1 MRTFYVYVHTNK
13 TNNKKYFGITSRLPQ
28 ARWGN
33 AGIHYLHKYE
43 NGKYKQPAFASAIIK
58 YGWDGFYHEILFEG
72 LSEKEAKQLE
82 KDLIS
87 KHNTTHS
94 DYGYNLTLGGDGH
107 CVHRTE
113 EERLIARQDTVA
125 RSLEKLNADPVR
137 KEKDL
142 ARRRAYASTKYA
154 NLKNNIIEYETAM
167 EAARTRAAKRQA
179 DPIEH
184 QKILASRKRCKQKA
198 MQDPEKKAKILEAN
212 RNAKQAVKAIRAQL
226 FDLYENYPEA
236 FTAEDTKIVFT
247 KFSPESGCFKYNS
260 AKRLQQILNEVST
273 KVGVML

>member
-1 MRTFYVYVHTNK
+1 MRTFCVYVHTNK
-13 TNNKKYFGITSRLPQ
+13 TNGKKYFGITSRLPQ

-43 NGKYKQPAFASAIIK
+43 NGKYKQPVFASAIIK

-87 KHNTTHS
+87 RHNTTHS

-142 ARRRAYASTKYA
+142 ARRRNYANTKYA
-154 NLKNNIIEYETAM
+154 NLKNNSSEYELAM
-167 EAARTRAAKRQA
+167 EEARARAAKRQA

-212 RNAKQAVKAIRAQL
+212 RNSKQAVKAIRERL
-226 FDLYENYPEA
+226 FELHKSYPEA
-236 FTAEDTKIVFT
+236 FTTEDTEIVFT

-260 AKRLQQILNEVST
+260 AKRLQQILNEVT
-273 KVGVML
+273 MKAGIA